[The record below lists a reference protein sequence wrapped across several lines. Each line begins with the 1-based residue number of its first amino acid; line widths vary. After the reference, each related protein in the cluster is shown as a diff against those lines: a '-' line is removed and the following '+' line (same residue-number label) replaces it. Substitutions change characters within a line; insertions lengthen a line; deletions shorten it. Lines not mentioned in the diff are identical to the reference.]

1 MEDRLGQLVDEL
13 ALDDNSDI
21 DRSQQM
27 LDEMAD
33 RRRRE
38 GSEIDQ
44 VKAENVELKRR
55 VERLEKGLNALLNHP
70 DWWLAGV
77 DPNKLDQII
86 NDTKWAMEEG

>member
-21 DRSQQM
+21 DRSQRM
-27 LDEMAD
+27 LDEMAA

-44 VKAENVELKRR
+44 VKAKNAELRQR
-55 VERLEKGLNALLNHP
+55 VERLERVLEFYLGHP
-70 DWWLAGV
+70 DWISAV
-77 DPNKLDQII
+77 SDPWTPQNIAEEARQF
-86 NDTKWAMEEG
+86 MEEG